1 MARKKLWGKK
11 SGSDL
16 VTAINKLVEDRLK
29 RVLERQR
36 PLLERGINEI
46 EHALGR
52 IEKRLTGLS
61 TSSRPGRKARGK
73 KAGRKARG
81 SKVCTV
87 RDCQKPSRSRGLCGA
102 HYMAALRHGEF
113 RGIGPKGKGKSRTQT
128 KLRGKKV
135 GRKAR
140 GEKVCSVR
148 DCQKP
153 SRSRG
158 LCGAHYMAALRR
170 GDFK

>member
-16 VTAINKLVEDRLK
+16 VTVINQLVEDRLRK
-29 RVLERQR
+29 VLERQR
-36 PLLERGINEI
+36 PFLEKGINEI

-61 TSSRPGRKARGK
+61 TSSRVGRKARGK
-73 KAGRKARG
+73 KVCSVRG
-81 SKVCTV
+81 CK
-87 RDCQKPSRSRGLCGA
+87 KPSRSRGLCGA
-102 HYMAALRHGEF
+102 HYMAALRGRSF
-113 RGIGPKGKGKSRTQT
+113 KGIGPKGKGKSRAQM

-135 GRKAR
+135 CTVR
-140 GEKVCSVR
+140 G
-148 DCQKP
+148 CQKP

>member
-1 MARKKLWGKK
+1 MARKKLWERK
-11 SGSDL
+11 SGTDL
-16 VTAINKLVEDRLK
+16 VTVINELVEDRLK
-29 RVLERQR
+29 KVLERQR
-36 PLLERGINEI
+36 PLLEKGINEI

-61 TSSRPGRKARGK
+61 TSSRAGRKARGK

-87 RDCQKPSRSRGLCGA
+87 KGCRKPSRSRGLCGA

-113 RGIGPKGKGKSRTQT
+113 RGIGPKGKGKGKGKARSRT
-128 KLRGKKV
+128 KPRGS
-135 GRKAR
+135 
-140 GEKVCSVR
+140 KVCTVR
-148 DCQKP
+148 GCQKP

>member
-1 MARKKLWGKK
+1 MAKRKFWGKK
-11 SGSDL
+11 PGSDL
-16 VTAINKLVEDRLK
+16 VTAINELVEDRLK
-29 RVLERQR
+29 KVLERQR
-36 PLLERGINEI
+36 PLLEKGINEI

-61 TSSRPGRKARGK
+61 TPSRAGRKARGK

-87 RDCQKPSRSRGLCGA
+87 PGCQKPSRSRGLCGA
-102 HYMAALRHGEF
+102 HYMASLRHGEF
-113 RGIGPKGKGKSRTQT
+113 RGIGPKGKGKTRA
-128 KLRGKKV
+128 KLSGKKV
-135 GRKAR
+135 CTIR
-140 GEKVCSVR
+140 GCK
-148 DCQKP
+148 KP

>member
-1 MARKKLWGKK
+1 MARKKLWEKR
-11 SGSDL
+11 SGADL
-16 VTAINKLVEDRLK
+16 VTVINELVEDRLK
-29 RVLERQR
+29 KVLERQR
-36 PLLERGINEI
+36 PLLEKGINEI

-61 TSSRPGRKARGK
+61 SPARAGRKARGK

-87 RDCQKPSRSRGLCGA
+87 RGCKKPSRSRGLCGA
-102 HYMAALRHGEF
+102 HYMASLRHGEF
-113 RGIGPKGKGKSRTQT
+113 RGIGAKGKGKARAQA
-128 KLRGKKV
+128 
-135 GRKAR
+135 KA
-140 GEKVCSVR
+140 GGSKVCTIR
-148 DCQKP
+148 GCKKP

>member
-1 MARKKLWGKK
+1 VARKKFWGKK
-11 SGSDL
+11 PGSDL
-16 VTAINKLVEDRLK
+16 VTAINELVEDRLK

-36 PLLERGINEI
+36 PLLEKGINEI

-61 TSSRPGRKARGK
+61 TSSRAGRKARGK

-81 SKVCTV
+81 KKACTV
-87 RDCQKPSRSRGLCGA
+87 RGCQRPSRSRGLCGA
-102 HYMAALRHGEF
+102 HYMASLRHGEF
-113 RGIGPKGKGKSRTQT
+113 RGIGPKGKGKARTQM
-128 KLRGKKV
+128 KLRGKKACTV
-135 GRKAR
+135 R
-140 GEKVCSVR
+140 G
-148 DCQKP
+148 CQRP